1 MFGANCFGWQTFAGF
16 AATLVAKRVAVG
28 GAGGGWTRRRPP
40 KLMTI
45 DDARRL
51 VGLTGILVHELDEE
65 AEEIKVLRL
74 LGLV

>member
-1 MFGANCFGWQTFAGF
+1 
-16 AATLVAKRVAVG
+16 
-28 GAGGGWTRRRPP
+28 
-40 KLMTI
+40 MTI